1 MGRRALESVTEVSG
15 YPTALCNRSTE
26 EGIDSMLEAE
36 VTSRRIAGRACPA
49 RKAIGCSGNM
59 LSERLKSVELLWQ
72 KRIADCC
79 AVGIAWFAVKLLV

>member
-1 MGRRALESVTEVSG
+1 
-15 YPTALCNRSTE
+15 
-26 EGIDSMLEAE
+26 MLEAE
-36 VTSRRIAGRACPA
+36 VTSGRLAGRACPA
-49 RKAIGCSGNM
+49 RKAMGCSGNM